1 MAKKRANPEEKLR
14 WLRNQKDYWY
24 ERTRGE
30 FSAEAKL
37 KFGYYAA
44 KVRYWEVRIAS
55 CEDPTKPSNEE
66 RDRIAQQ
73 ML

>member
-1 MAKKRANPEEKLR
+1 MGRKQTSPEDKLR
-14 WLRNQKDYWY
+14 WLRYQKEYWY

-30 FSAEAKL
+30 FNAEAKL
-37 KFGYYAA
+37 KYEYYAE
-44 KVRYWEVRIAS
+44 KVQYWEVRIAS
-55 CEDPTKPSNEE
+55 CEDPSKPSDEE